1 MVTLLLNWLRF
12 EPMRSVFRTQ
22 IALAMLWAWTVSA
35 ETSSP
40 SALPLSQPDFQK
52 VPAVAEGAT
61 GSQLAQIYCQIC
73 HALPRPDLLDKKT
86 WREQTLPRMKI
97 WLGLAPESIER
108 NKDAKWLKASGRFP
122 AQPLLTPEQFERIVD
137 AYLAK
142 APERALPQAP
152 HAEIVVG
159 LTNLFQFE
167 KPAFK
172 HSPPATTLVQ
182 INEAQKRIYVG
193 DEQAKTLDVLDAT
206 GKLLSSLNV
215 SNVPVA
221 ISDTA
226 QGTYLTMIG
235 SFIPTENP
243 LAALQLLEKTAN
255 GFAPGRL
262 ILKDLPRTTD
272 TQFADLNG
280 DGKVDFVISIYGNVV
295 GRFSWYENL
304 GDGQYREH
312 VLIPKSGALRSVVR
326 DLNGDGFPDI
336 AVLMAQEN
344 ETMVILTNDGHGN
357 FTPAT
362 VFKQHP
368 LYGHTYFEMADLNG
382 DGRPDFLVT
391 NGDNGEYPSPLKR
404 YHGIRIYLNKG
415 ENRFE
420 EAFFFPLNGAFKAV
434 ARDFDGDGDLDIAA
448 ISFFPDYE
456 NEPTESFVYLEN
468 RGGLRFKPLTFREC
482 ISGRW
487 LTMDAGDLDGDGD
500 VDIVLGSHIYG
511 PTEVPGF
518 LMRDWETIGPSIV
531 ILRNKL
537 RAPK

>member
-1 MVTLLLNWLRF
+1 MLASMVLCDAWLINAATI
-12 EPMRSVFRTQ
+12 PAPNIVT
-22 IALAMLWAWTVSA
+22 
-35 ETSSP
+35 
-40 SALPLSQPDFQK
+40 QPDLQNI
-52 VPAVAEGAT
+52 PRLPEGAT

-73 HALPRPDLLDKKT
+73 HVLPRPDLLDKKT
-86 WREQTLPRMKI
+86 WREQTLPRMRV

-122 AQPLLTPEQFERIVD
+122 TKPVLPLEQFERIVD
-137 AYLAK
+137 FYVAK
-142 APERALPQAP
+142 APEQALPQASN
-152 HAEIVVG
+152 AEIEVG
-159 LTNLFQFE
+159 LTNLFKLE

-182 INEAQKRIYVG
+182 INETQKRIYVG
-193 DEQAKTLDVLDAT
+193 DADAKSLDVLDSN
-206 GKLLSSLNV
+206 GKILSSLNV

-221 ISDTA
+221 LAETA

-235 SFIPTENP
+235 SFLPTENP
-243 LAALQLLEKTAN
+243 LGALQLLEKTQI
-255 GFAPGRL
+255 GLELGRI

-280 DGKVDFVISIYGNVV
+280 DGKVDFVISIYGNIV

-336 AVLMAQEN
+336 AVLVAQEN
-344 ETMVILTNDGHGN
+344 ETLFILTNDGRGN
-357 FTPAT
+357 FAPTT

-368 LYGHTYFEMADLNG
+368 LYGHTYFEMADFNG
-382 DGRPDFLVT
+382 DGRPDLLVT

-404 YHGIRIYLNKG
+404 YHGIRIYLNQG

-456 NEPTESFVYLEN
+456 SKPTESFVYLEN
-468 RGGLRFKPLTFREC
+468 QGGLRFNPSTFREC

-487 LTMDAGDLDGDGD
+487 LTMDAGDIDGDGD
-500 VDIVLGSHIYG
+500 IDIVLGSHIYG
-511 PTEVPGF
+511 PTEVPEF
-518 LMRDWETIGPSIV
+518 LMRDWETIGPSVV

-537 RAPK
+537 RTSK